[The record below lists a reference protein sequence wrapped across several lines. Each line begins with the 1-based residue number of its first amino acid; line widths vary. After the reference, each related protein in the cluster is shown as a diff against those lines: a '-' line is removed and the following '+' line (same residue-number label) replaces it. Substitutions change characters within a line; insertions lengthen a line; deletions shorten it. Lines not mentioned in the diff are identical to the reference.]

1 MKTSCF
7 ALYQGP
13 GRVCIARWAPRG
25 TPAGYRMFAPLAP
38 GAWFNKVPEDEY
50 RRRYFGEILAQLDA
64 RAVVADLE
72 RLAGGAEPVLLCWER
87 PPFTATNWCH
97 RRMVAEWLKSTI
109 GLEVPELELA
119 APVLTE
125 EPPAPSAPAPKAA
138 APAGAAQLGLP
149 WRK

>member
-38 GAWFNKVPEDEY
+38 GPWFNKVPEDEY
-50 RRRYFGEILAQLDA
+50 RRRYFGEILGPLDP

-97 RRMVAEWLKSTI
+97 RRMVAEWLKSSI

-119 APVLTE
+119 APVLAE
-125 EPPAPSAPAPKAA
+125 EPPAPSPPAPKAA